1 MQLGAMAMPSA
12 FKYMDV
18 FLRGKPQ
25 HDGWDAFTIKHPP
38 MPASRWAKIF
48 SPFDALK
55 GFDEAIGSKEVRY
68 VDKILL
74 DEDEQR
80 TLNHNLSILHG
91 YTYNGRM
98 ARMNR
103 VFVTVKHFV
112 PCTDQNNCA
121 FDLSQG
127 LYEKITGMVLSVDE
141 VRETLTLQAET
152 EKLVIDFEDILDID
166 PHNPSLFDDAPD
178 EVW

>member
-1 MQLGAMAMPSA
+1 MLYCRDCVAVESILCYYT
-12 FKYMDV
+12 FSKKV
-18 FLRGKPQ
+18 S
-25 HDGWDAFTIKHPP
+25 GWV
-38 MPASRWAKIF
+38 
-48 SPFDALK
+48 
-55 GFDEAIGSKEVRY
+55 GSKISFAHMTVTRFSVSDRLMMLCVY

-80 TLNHNLSILHG
+80 TLNHKLSILHG

-112 PCTDQNNCA
+112 PCTDQNNYA

-166 PHNPSLFDDAPD
+166 PQNPSLFDDAPD